1 MGSLYRV
8 AISKNM
14 DRVKKNIVFSV
25 QVAGYEFQS
34 EGADG
39 ALDMQI
45 IVLSIAQTLCLVHGA
60 PYNISSQKPT
70 RIPGFSAQSRL
81 RSSTAC

>member
-1 MGSLYRV
+1 M
-8 AISKNM
+8 
-14 DRVKKNIVFSV
+14 FSV

-60 PYNISSQKPT
+60 PSILSKANPDPWVF
-70 RIPGFSAQSRL
+70 RAE
-81 RSSTAC
+81 